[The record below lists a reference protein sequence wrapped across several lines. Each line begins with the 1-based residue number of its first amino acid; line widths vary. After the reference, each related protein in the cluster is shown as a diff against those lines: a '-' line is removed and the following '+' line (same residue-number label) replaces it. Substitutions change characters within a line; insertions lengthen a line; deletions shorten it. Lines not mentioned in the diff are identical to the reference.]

1 MLSIIVQNQPQRTN
15 AKAVAINAA
24 RIVDGI
30 SKPKA
35 NVVAA
40 AHQGNG
46 RDPRG
51 VPLS

>member
-1 MLSIIVQNQPQRTN
+1 MLSIIVQNQQPRTN

-35 NVVAA
+35 IVAA